1 MQKCI
6 LQASF
11 LVVAF
16 LVFFCTAIQAQDAA
30 TLTGTVRDGTGAVI
44 PGVKVELKN
53 TATGAVHQL
62 TTNSAGE
69 YVAAALLPGEYNLT
83 VSLTGFRMYL
93 AKGVILRVAQNARN
107 DVTMTVGSLHEEV
120 TIPSS
125 DPDAKILMNMIPEG
139 NLGSGANSIF
149 AAAIARP
156 THWREDLVRIDHDF
170 IFRASCSLRL
180 ESPSSNET
188 CAVSSQKNQKRR
200 AVS

>member
-16 LVFFCTAIQAQDAA
+16 LAFFCTALQAQDAA
-30 TLTGTVRDGTGAVI
+30 TLTGTVRDGTGAGI
-44 PGVKVELKN
+44 PGVRELKN
-53 TATGAVHQL
+53 TATGSIDQL

-69 YVAAALLPGEYNLT
+69 CVAAALLSGEYNLT
-83 VSLTGFRMYL
+83 VSLTGFRTYL

-120 TIPSS
+120 TIPSI

-170 IFRASCSLRL
+170 TCRASCSLRL